1 MWDSILGNRRIEQ
14 TPTENLRDFMPPTK
28 TKTLIFRA
36 VLAMIVIGLFF
47 WFSPKNRTVT
57 VDGGFRMTM
66 GTIARIMVTAE
77 DSQQANQAISA
88 AFEKIFH
95 IEKLMSDYDPNSQL
109 SQVNQNGFEKPV
121 QVDAALFE
129 VLAAA
134 KGYSCLSDGAFDVTI
149 GPVVQLWR
157 TAKEDNIT
165 PDARALK
172 KAKEA
177 VGYENLILDTE
188 NKTVQ
193 FAKEGMFLDL
203 GGIAKGYAIDQA
215 IDILRDSGVNGAM
228 VDIGGDLRCFGTPA
242 NGKKHWLIGLQDPAA
257 EDEKILLTLNMD
269 DMAIATSGDYRR
281 FVMIDDKKHS
291 HIVNPAT
298 ADSANDL
305 SSVTLI
311 APTAMAADA
320 LATAVTVLGNEKGLD
335 LINKTEAAEVILIQ
349 SDKPGKLIK
358 SSNAGQYIQ
367 ER

>member
-1 MWDSILGNRRIEQ
+1 MGDSILGNRRIEQ

-109 SQVNQNGFEKPV
+109 SQVNQNGFEKSVPV
-121 QVDAALFE
+121 NAALFE
-129 VLAAA
+129 VLATA
-134 KGYSCLSDGAFDVTI
+134 KAYSCLSDGAFDVTI

-157 TAKEDNIT
+157 KAKEDDTAPT
-165 PDARALK
+165 PEALK

-177 VGYENLILDTE
+177 VGYENLTLDAE
-188 NKTVQ
+188 NMTVR
-193 FAKEGMFLDL
+193 FSKEGMFLDL

-215 IDILRDSGVNGAM
+215 IEILQDADVKGAM

-242 NGKKHWLIGLQDPAA
+242 NDKQHWLIGLQDPTT

-269 DMAIATSGDYRR
+269 DMAVATSGDYRR
-281 FVMIDDKKHS
+281 FVMIDETKHS

-320 LATAVTVLGNEKGLD
+320 LATAVTVLGNEKGLY